1 MRRRIARRSILIALP
16 SLLALGPALPI
27 VAGGA
32 APAAA
37 TTAIPWP
44 EGIGPAPS
52 PLRPRE
58 VEHRAEVAAGAHAA
72 APSAE
77 SALPPAEPLGLPS
90 DCPHGWD
97 ALHYDV
103 SIDAID
109 RTLGTLTARTKIRL
123 VSETAGLST
132 VRLTLKA
139 LTVTSAYRDSTSLS
153 WSQAGDSLFVTL
165 DAPLAVGDT
174 AEIEIAYGGDP
185 YSESFGGFYITNA
198 PPFTDYNLGVGLNA
212 NPPSMGRTWFPSF
225 DAPCDKATA
234 SFHLKST
241 LAKTGVANG
250 AFVGVDIDT
259 VTSMRTWHWEES
271 HQIATYLMAASIAR
285 YDTIIDPVYPWIT
298 HYVHNTISGLAPA
311 TFANVKHMMATFDS
325 LFGTYP
331 WDKFGYVSTNAGDM
345 EHQTCVFHAYGLIN
359 GTTSNDDIL
368 SHEMTHQWWGDLVT
382 YADWRE
388 IWLSEGFA
396 TYGEALFRERQ
407 YGPANFHAYVTNAL
421 FGQYLAQA
429 AGLTYPI
436 YDPVNKWGTISYEK
450 GGSVLHMLRHV
461 LGDATFYAAL
471 AAYRA
476 AHGEDVAT
484 TEDFRAA
491 CESVYGSSLD
501 WFFQEWIYSG
511 GHPKYDWGWST
522 AAVGPNTEVRIRLR
536 QVQTVGPIF
545 TMPIDFKIQTAAG
558 DTVVTGLVDAAVK
571 DLVFV
576 VAAAVTGVVFDPD
589 DWVLEE
595 HTLKPTGVEPPPVG
609 DGVAGASAFVTL
621 LPVAPNPTRGPT
633 EFAFR
638 VPDARPV
645 TLEVFAADGRRVAT
659 IAAGARLGGGLHRL
673 SWDARDAAGRAVASG
688 HYLLRL
694 TAGTTIETRRFL
706 LVR

>member
-1 MRRRIARRSILIALP
+1 MRRRTAPRRFRIALV
-16 SLLALGPALPI
+16 LALPI
-27 VAGGA
+27 AAAVAATAFPAGA
-32 APAAA
+32 AD
-37 TTAIPWP
+37 IPWP

-52 PLRPRE
+52 PLRPRAAE
-58 VEHRAEVAAGAHAA
+58 RGAEAEPRADAA
-72 APSAE
+72 A
-77 SALPPAEPLGLPS
+77 PPAEPLGTPP

-109 RTLGTLTARTKIRL
+109 RAAGTLTARTKIRL
-123 VSETAGLST
+123 LSETSALASIG
-132 VRLTLKA
+132 LTLKA
-139 LTVTSAYRDSTSLS
+139 LTVTSVLRGATPLA
-153 WSQAGDSLFVTL
+153 WSQAGDSLIVTL

-185 YSESFGGFYITNA
+185 YSEGFGGFYIPNA

-212 NPPSMGRTWFPSF
+212 NPPSLGRAWFPSF

-234 SFHLKST
+234 AFHLKST

-259 VTSMRTWHWEES
+259 VTSTRTWHWSES
-271 HQIATYLMAASIAR
+271 HQIATYLMGASIAR
-285 YDTIIDPVYPWIT
+285 YDVVTDSVYPWIT
-298 HYVHNTISGLAPA
+298 HYVHNTISSLAPA
-311 TFANVKHMMATFDS
+311 TFVNVRHMMAAFDS
-325 LFGTYP
+325 LFGPYP
-331 WDKFGYVSTNAGDM
+331 WDKFGFVSTNNGDM

-368 SHEMTHQWWGDLVT
+368 SHEMSHQWWGDLVT

-396 TYGEALFRERQ
+396 TYCEAIFRERQ
-407 YGPANFHAYVTNAL
+407 YGAANFHGYVTNAL
-421 FGQYLAQA
+421 FGQYLTF
-429 AGLTYPI
+429 AGSLTYPI
-436 YDPVNKWGTISYEK
+436 YDPVFKWGTIAYEK

-461 LGDATFYAAL
+461 MGDAAFYDAL

-491 CESVYGSSLD
+491 CESVHGSSLD

-522 AAVGPNTEVRIRLR
+522 AAAGPNTEVRIRLR

-545 TMPIDFKIQTAAG
+545 TMPIDFEIQTTAG

-576 VAAAVTGVVFDPD
+576 VPAAVTGVVFDPD

-595 HTLKPTGVEPPPVG
+595 HTLQPTGVPAS
-609 DGVAGASAFVTL
+609 AGAGVGAVAL
-621 LPVAPNPTRGPT
+621 LPVAPNPARGSA

-645 TLEVFAADGRRVAT
+645 TLEVFAADGRRVRAL
-659 IAAGARLGGGLHRL
+659 ASGRAFGAGLHRL
-673 SWDARDAAGRAVASG
+673 AWDARDSVGRAVASG

-694 TAGTTIETRRFL
+694 QAGDSIETRRFL